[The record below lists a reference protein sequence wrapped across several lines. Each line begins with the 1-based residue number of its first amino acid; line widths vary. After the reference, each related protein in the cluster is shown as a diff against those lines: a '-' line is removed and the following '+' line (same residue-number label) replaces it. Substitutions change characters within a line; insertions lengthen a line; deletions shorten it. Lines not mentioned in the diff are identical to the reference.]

1 MYRSKLKIYIEIL
14 SSLAC
19 IGPMK
24 LTGLMPRVG
33 LDRTSL
39 EEHLRLLTERGLVDS
54 QNLGEKTTF
63 YVLTERGMK
72 VLKVMGSISNEANMF
87 QALQF

>member
-1 MYRSKLKIYIEIL
+1 VHRSKLKIHIEIL

-24 LTGLMPRVG
+24 LTGLMTRVG

-39 EEHLRLLTERGLVDS
+39 EEHLDLLTNRGLVDS
-54 QNLGEKTTF
+54 QNLGEDKTF
-63 YVLTERGMK
+63 YVLTERGMM
-72 VLKVMGSISNEANMF
+72 VLKVMGSISNEASMF
-87 QALQF
+87 QSLQF

>member
-1 MYRSKLKIYIEIL
+1 MHIEIL

-24 LTGLMPRVG
+24 LTGLMTRIG
-33 LDRTSL
+33 LNRTSL
-39 EEHLRLLTERGLVDS
+39 GEQLELLTDRGLVDS
-54 QNLGEKTTF
+54 QNLGKDKTF
-63 YVLTERGMK
+63 YVVTERGMK
-72 VLKVMGSISNEANMF
+72 VLNVMGSISNEASRF